1 MSSHFTEEETEISER
16 TWLTSA
22 IHVFSGSDWAGI
34 GAQTEE
40 TLTRRTFNGFVFSLS
55 VPLSQVT
62 Y

>member
-1 MSSHFTEEETEISER
+1 MADQCYS
-16 TWLTSA
+16 L
-22 IHVFSGSDWAGI
+22 FSGSDWAGI

-40 TLTRRTFNGFVFSLS
+40 TLTRRVFNGFVFSLS